1 MGSIDADAH
10 VIECERTFDFLEPEF
25 EKYRPLVVE
34 TTDPDRTVASQVQVP
49 QRRFWFMDNRML
61 PKEGNIGANTA
72 REARE
77 MEDISARLAHMDE
90 LEIAV
95 QVLYPTVFLR
105 PWTQR
110 PEVEFA
116 LTRCYN
122 RWLVDIW
129 KQAPDRL
136 RWVVMPP
143 LLSDESAI
151 REELE
156 FGKKNGACGV
166 YMHGIEHDTP
176 LYSERFF
183 PIYAIAEELDMPV
196 CFHAGNNSFLLEG
209 MYREDSGF
217 AKAKLPLVATFHQL
231 LFKGVPAQF
240 PKLRWAFVEVSAQ
253 WIPYALNDLSIRFDR
268 QGKDMSPTIMA
279 DNNMW
284 VACQVTDDLDYVL
297 KYAGETQLVVGTD
310 YGHADTSTEIEAMRK
325 LSDDGKVPPAV
336 AAKILEDNA
345 RALYGL

>member
-10 VIECERTFDFLEPEF
+10 VIECERTFDFLDPEF
-25 EKYRPLVVE
+25 EKYRPLVVQ
-34 TTDPDRTVASQVQVP
+34 TADAARSVASP
-49 QRRFWFMDNRML
+49 GGAAQRQFWFMDNRML

-105 PWTQR
+105 PWTQQ
-110 PEVEFA
+110 PEFEYA
-116 LTRCYN
+116 LCRSYN
-122 RWLVDIW
+122 RWLADIW

-136 RWVVMPP
+136 RWVVMPH
-143 LLSDESAI
+143 LLSMEKLRDE
-151 REELE
+151 LV
-156 FGKKNGACGV
+156 FGKENGACGV
-166 YMHGIEHDTP
+166 YLHGIEHDAP

-183 PIYAIAEELDMPV
+183 PLYKMAEELDMPI
-196 CFHAGNNSFLLEG
+196 CFHSGNNSFLLEG

-231 LFKGVPAQF
+231 LFKGIPAKF
-240 PKLRWAFVEVSAQ
+240 PKLRWAFIEVSAQ
-253 WIPYALNDLSIRFDR
+253 WIPYALNDLAIRFR
-268 QGKDMSPTIMA
+268 RRGMEMSPSIMA
-279 DNNMW
+279 DNNMF
-284 VACQVTDDLDYVL
+284 VACQVTDDLDYVVR
-297 KYAGETQLVVGTD
+297 YAGETQLVVGTD

-325 LSDDGKVPPAV
+325 LGSEGKLPPAV
-336 AAKILEDNA
+336 AARILEDNA
-345 RALYGL
+345 RVLYGL